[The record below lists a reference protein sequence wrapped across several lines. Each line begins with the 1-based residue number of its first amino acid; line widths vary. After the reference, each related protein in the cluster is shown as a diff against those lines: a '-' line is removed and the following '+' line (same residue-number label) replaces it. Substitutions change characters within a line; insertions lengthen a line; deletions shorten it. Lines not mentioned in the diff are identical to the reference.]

1 MKKNLAGLFVA
12 AAMVVSLCAC
22 GSGGSG
28 STTAEKTSEAA
39 AGAATEAAAG
49 AAAGGGDAVTL
60 TYVTWN
66 ENQRGQIQDT
76 IDGFQKLYPNIK
88 VDLQITPW
96 GEYWTKLEAAA
107 TSGNMADI
115 VTMHTNVVAKY
126 VNGGKLAQLDD

>member
-49 AAAGGGDAVTL
+49 AAAGEGDAVTL

-88 VDLQITPW
+88 VDLQITPM
-96 GEYWTKLEAAA
+96 GGVLDETGGRGNQRKYGRYCDHAYQRSRKVCKRRQAGAAR
-107 TSGNMADI
+107 
-115 VTMHTNVVAKY
+115 
-126 VNGGKLAQLDD
+126 

>member
-12 AAMVVSLCAC
+12 AAVAVSLCAC

-28 STTAEKTSEAA
+28 STAAEKTSEAA
-39 AGAATEAAAG
+39 AGT
-49 AAAGGGDAVTL
+49 AAGGGDSVTL

-96 GEYWTKLEAAA
+96 
-107 TSGNMADI
+107 
-115 VTMHTNVVAKY
+115 
-126 VNGGKLAQLDD
+126 